1 MTFAQKREM
10 LADNY
15 IFFVGPLLILTAVG
29 LGNHTPFLLGVSVT
43 LLTLATVNKIA
54 FALRR

>member
-15 IFFVGPLLILTAVG
+15 ILFVGPLLILAAVG
-29 LGNHTPFLLGVSVT
+29 LGNHTPFLPGVSAT
-43 LLTLATVNKIA
+43 LLMLATINKIA